1 MKSCIHK
8 TEFFSLVERLD
19 CIDSNFVGSNGRVS
33 GPNACEVKA
42 HSKPWIVTLYGYQYR
57 SDPEGKNL
65 IQKCGGTLV
74 SKNIVLTAA
83 HCICLPIASNNA
95 GTCVTKNTVAINTT
109 HNVTQLSLK
118 KVILGDHNT
127 QKFDDG
133 EVSIESFEIIAHEK
147 FVTSKLPL
155 PGK

>member
-1 MKSCIHK
+1 M
-8 TEFFSLVERLD
+8 FFSLVERLD
-19 CIDSNFVGSNGRVS
+19 CMDSHSVGPNGRVS

-42 HSKPWIVTLYGYQYR
+42 HSKPWIVTLYGYHYR
-57 SDPEGKNL
+57 SDPEGKNI

-83 HCICLPIASNNA
+83 HCVCLPIASNNA
-95 GTCVTKNTVAINTT
+95 GRCVTKNTVAINAT
-109 HNVTQLSLK
+109 HNVTQVSLK

-127 QKFDDG
+127 QKFDEG
-133 EVSIESFEIIAHEK
+133 EVPIESFEIIAHEK
-147 FVTSKLPL
+147 FVTTNLSL